1 MLNER
6 IGFRVIEIINCNHS
20 LNGYSIKN
28 QNTKPMIKLVII
40 RRHPQIQIYEEI
52 DKMEMIYDNH

>member
-40 RRHPQIQIYEEI
+40 RRHP
-52 DKMEMIYDNH
+52 